1 MALQHPKRIS
11 TRATS
16 LLAAAF
22 ALSWLTVF
30 PANLRGAGRQD
41 DAGGGPQIPKADAK
55 RAKDSKEAKE
65 SYKAGVQ
72 ADHAQDWLAAYR
84 AFAEAA
90 ELAPD
95 NHEYALHR
103 EKARRNAVQAK
114 MDAAERDAVSGR
126 LDDARKEMNAAHS
139 LDPSDMTITERQREL
154 GEARPLDVAQVV
166 REFEPAGEVHLETQ
180 PGKRSFDFRGTTQ
193 EAYEE
198 VARQFGVQTAFD
210 VDLLSRQIRFRIP
223 DVDFAT
229 AMQALGDMTDT
240 FWRPVTKHLFFVAQ
254 DTTAKRKQYDVSI
267 VRTMLLPASETPEQ
281 MTELLRMVREIAGIT
296 RSDLDSRT
304 RTLTL
309 RAGPRA
315 IAVATDLIENLEKPL
330 GQLVLE
336 IEILQVDR
344 AYARQLGL
352 TPPQTGKIYT
362 LSSQQVTEAEASE
375 NGLISVIEQVF
386 GTPSALAG
394 LSASQ
399 IAALLAAGQL
409 GSFIPNVVVVGGG
422 KTTFLTT
429 PPGAAANFSQMLSL
443 VKHGRRI
450 LLRAGDGQPSTFFAG
465 EKFPVSLAQFSAS
478 LGGAGVDVAGVST
491 SSFPT
496 ANYATGN
503 GPTFVATASLRN
515 NGIDDLIVTNFT
527 DNTISVLLGNG
538 DGTFASQASY
548 DVGTGPAWIATGDFN
563 KDGNIDVA
571 VANQNSNTIS
581 ILMGNGDGTFQPQT
595 TVTTGNVP
603 VSVITANIHDSN
615 GNGNLDLVVANH
627 SDNTISILQ
636 GNGDGTFQSP
646 ATVIALPNGYAPSS
660 IAAADLN
667 SDGHIDLAVT
677 DQGNNSV
684 SIFLGK
690 GDGTFQNRVD
700 YPVGNSPVWVST
712 ADLNADGVLDLA
724 VANNGAPTSSLSGD
738 SVSILLGQTITNN
751 GAVTAT
757 GAFGTQVAYAA
768 GNAPTSIAVADF
780 NVDGLADL
788 AVSAETDNSVAILLG
803 QGPGTFGPFFELPVG
818 TDPLALV
825 SGDFNADG
833 RSDVVVAN
841 NGSNTVTVILNSAS
855 FTQGNG
861 LAGTQFPNSQ
871 YIDIGLKVKATPRV
885 LSDDDVSLQLSF
897 EVSSL
902 ASASFNGIPVINNQT
917 IEQTVRLKENE
928 TSVLAGILSSQVTN
942 AINGNPGIE
951 NIPGV
956 GSFLGD
962 ENAQDQDS
970 ELLILITPRM
980 VLLAPRK
987 DRVIYAGQGAPEGF
1001 GALGPGREVRE
1012 GLPVRVE
1019 PVQQAEPPNEGE
1031 TLPQQ
1036 QQQQQPQQAPQQQP
1050 PQPQPQNQPQQQPQR

>member
-1 MALQHPKRIS
+1 MRIS
-11 TRATS
+11 AGGTG
-16 LLAAAF
+16 LLAAALVF
-22 ALSWLTVF
+22 AGMLALPTDS
-30 PANLRGAGRQD
+30 RGAIPQD
-41 DAGGGPQIPKADAK
+41 DAGGGPQIPRDDTKK
-55 RAKDSKEAKE
+55 SKEAAE
-65 SYKAGVQ
+65 SYKAGLRAEQ
-72 ADHAQDWLAAYR
+72 AQDWVAAFHAY
-84 AFAEAA
+84 AQASD
-90 ELAPD
+90 LAPD
-95 NHEYALHR
+95 NHQYALHR
-103 EKARRNAVQAK
+103 EKARTNAVQAK

-126 LDDARKEMNAAHS
+126 LEEARKEMNAAHL

-154 GEARPLDVAQVV
+154 GTSEPLDVAKVV
-166 REFEPAGEVHLETQ
+166 AQFEPAGEVHLETQ
-180 PGKRSFDFRGTTQ
+180 PGKRNFDFRGTTQ
-193 EAYEE
+193 EAYQEI
-198 VARQFGVQTAFD
+198 ARQFGVNTAFD

-254 DTTAKRKQYDVSI
+254 DTTAKRKQYDTSI
-267 VRTMLLPASETPEQ
+267 VRTILLPASETPEQ

-304 RTLTL
+304 RTITL

-352 TPPQTGKIYT
+352 TPPQMGKIYT
-362 LSSQQVTEAEASE
+362 LSSQQVTEAEGSE

-399 IAALLAAGQL
+399 IAELLAAGQL
-409 GSFIPNVVVVGGG
+409 GSFIPNVVKIGGG
-422 KTTFLTT
+422 DTTFLTT
-429 PPGAAANFSQMLSL
+429 PPGAAANFSEMLSL

-450 LLRAGDGQPSTFFAG
+450 LLRAGDGQPSTFFVG
-465 EKFPVSLAQFSAS
+465 EKFPVSLAQYSAS
-478 LGGAGVDVAGVST
+478 LGGAGVDVGGVSA

-496 ANYATGN
+496 TNYATGN

-515 NGIDDLIVTNFT
+515 SGVDDLIVTNFT

-563 KDGNIDVA
+563 KDGNIDIA
-571 VANQNSNTIS
+571 VVNQNSNTIS
-581 ILMGNGDGTFQPQT
+581 ILLGNGDGTFQPQT
-595 TVTTGNVP
+595 TITTGNVP
-603 VSVITANIHDSN
+603 VSVVAANIHDAD
-615 GNGNLDLVVANH
+615 GLGNLDLVVANH
-627 SDNTISILQ
+627 GDNTISIFQ
-636 GNGDGTFQSP
+636 GNGDGTFQTP

-660 IAAADLN
+660 IAEADLN

-712 ADLNADGVLDLA
+712 ADVNADGVLDLE
-724 VANNGAPTSSLSGD
+724 VANNGAPTDTLTGD

-751 GAVTAT
+751 GTVTAT
-757 GAFGTQVAYAA
+757 GGFGTQVAYAA
-768 GNAPTSIAVADF
+768 GNGPTSIAVADY

-788 AVSAETDNSVAILLG
+788 AVTAETDNSVAVLLG
-803 QGPGTFGPFFELPVG
+803 QGPGTFGPFFELPIG
-818 TDPLALV
+818 TDPLSCVTA
-825 SGDFNADG
+825 DFNADG
-833 RSDVVVAN
+833 RSDLAAVN
-841 NGSNTVTVILNSAS
+841 NGSNNVSVILNSAS
-855 FTQGNG
+855 FTTGNG

-871 YIDIGLKVKATPRV
+871 YIDIGLKVKATPRL

-902 ASASFNGIPVINNQT
+902 ASSSFNGIPVINNQT
-917 IEQTVRLKENE
+917 VEQTVRLKENE
-928 TSVLAGILSSQVTN
+928 TSVLAGILSAQVTN
-942 AINGNPGIE
+942 AIDGTPAIA
-951 NIPGV
+951 NIPGL
-956 GSFLGD
+956 GGFLGD

-980 VLLAPRK
+980 MLLAPRK

-1001 GALGPGREVRE
+1001 GALGPGRELRE
-1012 GLPVRVE
+1012 GLPARVE
-1019 PVQQAEPPNEGE
+1019 PIQQAEPPTNEGE
-1031 TLPQQ
+1031 LPP
-1036 QQQQQPQQAPQQQP
+1036 QQQPQQPPQQQP
-1050 PQPQPQNQPQQQPQR
+1050 AQPPSNQPQPQPQPQR